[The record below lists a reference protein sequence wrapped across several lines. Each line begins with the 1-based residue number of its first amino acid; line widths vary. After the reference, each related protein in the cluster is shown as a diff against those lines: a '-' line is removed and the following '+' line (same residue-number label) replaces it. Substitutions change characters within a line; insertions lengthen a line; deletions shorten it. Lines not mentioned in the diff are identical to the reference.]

1 MSYYINLEKAVD
13 YIENHLDENL
23 QLEEIA
29 KAAGYSVPHFYRV
42 FGAVVGCSVKEYV
55 RRRRLSNAMYEVITT
70 KRRITDIAFEHGF
83 ESHEVFTRTFKLAF
97 GAPPRS
103 FRKKQRETYLFER
116 INLLSKLNESRIIIL
131 EPKII
136 CKEEKLLVGIA
147 REMNQSDNLKNA
159 LIENVKCEFKTK
171 AKTIDNRI
179 NSELYYAAY
188 DYVPEDISKA
198 DNEINYIYYYCTEVA
213 DYEKIPTDMVKKTL
227 PQAKYAI
234 FHYDT
239 ANNTLNGEKLSQS
252 VYDYIDGIWLPDSG
266 FELADTSDFEVMDEQ
281 ETWVDYYIS
290 VK

>member
-13 YIENHLDENL
+13 YIENHLDKNL

-42 FGAVVGCSVKEYV
+42 FGAVVGCSVKEYI

-97 GAPPRS
+97 GAPPSR
-103 FRKKQRETYLFER
+103 FRKKQSETYLFER

-159 LIENVKCEFKTK
+159 LIENVKCEFRTK
-171 AKTIDNRI
+171 AKAIDNRI

-188 DYVPEDISKA
+188 DYVPADISKA
-198 DNEINYIYYYCTEVA
+198 DNEINYIYYYCAEVA

-227 PQAKYAI
+227 PQAKYAV

-252 VYDYIDGIWLPDSG
+252 VYDYIDGIWLPASG